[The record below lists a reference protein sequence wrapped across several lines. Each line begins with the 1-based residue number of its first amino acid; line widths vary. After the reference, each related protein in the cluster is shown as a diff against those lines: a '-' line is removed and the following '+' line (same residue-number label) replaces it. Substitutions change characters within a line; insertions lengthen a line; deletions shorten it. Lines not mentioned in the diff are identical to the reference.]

1 MTICRM
7 VLVVS
12 GALLLAGCVHRARPD
27 CDPCVRSSSACQSV
41 GTCPAQTGYD
51 VSWDKSCADYPVSYR
66 AVVAE
71 VQAAPVDP
79 PRRMRAGDL
88 IESGRIQ

>member
-1 MTICRM
+1 MTICRL

-12 GALLLAGCVHRARPD
+12 GALLIAGCVPRARPD
-27 CDPCVRSSSACQSV
+27 CDPCVRNSSACRPV
-41 GTCPAQTGYD
+41 GTCLAQATYD
-51 VSWDKSCADYPVSYR
+51 VSWDKTCADYPVSYR
-66 AVVAE
+66 SVVAE
-71 VQAAPVDP
+71 VQAEPVDP